1 MATGAPCQTTQV
13 TGMAQSVLKALRQKI
28 EHIEHRGFPTAIGA
42 EQDRQ
47 RCKILEF
54 NSVQR
59 TIVFYPQ
66 VFDAGRFTTGTAAL
80 KYTGILSH

>member
-1 MATGAPCQTTQV
+1 
-13 TGMAQSVLKALRQKI
+13 MAQAVLKAFRQKI
-28 EHIEHRGFPTAIGA
+28 EHIKHCGFPTAIGA

-66 VFDAGRFTTGTAAL
+66 VFDADGFTTGTAAL
-80 KYTGILSH
+80 KYIGIPSH